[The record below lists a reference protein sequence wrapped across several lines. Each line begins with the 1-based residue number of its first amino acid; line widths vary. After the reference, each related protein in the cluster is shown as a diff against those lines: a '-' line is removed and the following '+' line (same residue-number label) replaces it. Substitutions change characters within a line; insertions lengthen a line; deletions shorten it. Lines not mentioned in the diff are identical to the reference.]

1 MSFGFAVGDFI
12 AAGTLAWNVY
22 RSCKGMRKE
31 FAELGR
37 EARAA
42 HTVVKELVEEAKDE
56 QSVLNRRGA
65 ARTQELL
72 SLVSG
77 LQKVLEEFDRIIVKY
92 RGLSRREQRI
102 WDQLRLASEDLGGI
116 RDKLSYHLAAITAF
130 TNSLE
135 RGTLARMETVMLELV
150 EEVRQGR
157 RPPTLVS
164 IDHLQDTSGW
174 KELESELAEDG
185 ITAAD
190 VVEHKAAIRIFLL
203 GRLKDSNADDLS
215 FHDLASAVETG
226 SGSGFIANTTSSPS
240 ETSDRP
246 LVDVERKDTIGTQ
259 QSFHTAREQ
268 LEPEPAPALPEKPL
282 QVSFAPFT
290 RVPQQAPSDAFIPA
304 GSVRHFGQLTFGKS
318 TMRNYRYRRSVDYG
332 RDRSL
337 LGPQTQMIL
346 IIDPIHSSFSKIMHA
361 YLRSLTINR
370 PLIRERID
378 TVCSTGWKMQES
390 GGIDMIQI
398 DDMIKELLLTKGVEV
413 PAADSY
419 NRIPEFHLGDIL
431 QFDHIIYLESP
442 SFLQF
447 QYLEAN
453 VQRIARIK
461 ADEDME
467 EKQPARLSKYD
478 LPNSIQ
484 LPEVMSEKR
493 GLGTQFFRSRQ
504 KLALEEIFKT
514 VQRFANDFLER
525 EFGIRKSSQGFK
537 KVMPRRPSSA
547 SLTSTVGLREPS
559 VYD

>member
-1 MSFGFAVGDFI
+1 
-12 AAGTLAWNVY
+12 
-22 RSCKGMRKE
+22 
-31 FAELGR
+31 
-37 EARAA
+37 
-42 HTVVKELVEEAKDE
+42 
-56 QSVLNRRGA
+56 
-65 ARTQELL
+65 
-72 SLVSG
+72 
-77 LQKVLEEFDRIIVKY
+77 
-92 RGLSRREQRI
+92 
-102 WDQLRLASEDLGGI
+102 
-116 RDKLSYHLAAITAF
+116 
-130 TNSLE
+130 
-135 RGTLARMETVMLELV
+135 
-150 EEVRQGR
+150 
-157 RPPTLVS
+157 
-164 IDHLQDTSGW
+164 
-174 KELESELAEDG
+174 
-185 ITAAD
+185 
-190 VVEHKAAIRIFLL
+190 
-203 GRLKDSNADDLS
+203 
-215 FHDLASAVETG
+215 
-226 SGSGFIANTTSSPS
+226 
-240 ETSDRP
+240 
-246 LVDVERKDTIGTQ
+246 
-259 QSFHTAREQ
+259 
-268 LEPEPAPALPEKPL
+268 
-282 QVSFAPFT
+282 
-290 RVPQQAPSDAFIPA
+290 
-304 GSVRHFGQLTFGKS
+304 
-318 TMRNYRYRRSVDYG
+318 
-332 RDRSL
+332 
-337 LGPQTQMIL
+337 
-346 IIDPIHSSFSKIMHA
+346 
-361 YLRSLTINR
+361 
-370 PLIRERID
+370 
-378 TVCSTGWKMQES
+378 MQES